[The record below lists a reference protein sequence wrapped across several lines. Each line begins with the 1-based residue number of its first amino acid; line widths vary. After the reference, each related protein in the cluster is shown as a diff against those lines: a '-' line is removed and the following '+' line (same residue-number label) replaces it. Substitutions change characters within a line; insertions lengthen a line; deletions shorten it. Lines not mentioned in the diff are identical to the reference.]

1 MSNVNNKSLNS
12 ARNNSPGQRQQQN
25 KGLSLFKK
33 MDAAMKQKFEAVQIA
48 MSAQQELTNVN
59 KELKKDLDS
68 A

>member
-12 ARNNSPGQRQQQN
+12 ARNNSPGKRQQQN

-48 MSAQQELTNVN
+48 MSAQ
-59 KELKKDLDS
+59 
-68 A
+68 